1 MASQAHAGSLG
12 HLNAPVAPTRS
23 DPAFSGLL
31 HSATVEFLSSLQL
44 LAERARFLT
53 GADGV
58 AIALEE
64 HDKFVY
70 RATAGS
76 SFETGTPADKSKAP
90 ITRCLATAKPSVVSS
105 HTSQAQTAKAAIPIA
120 EHGQVVGFFEL
131 CASRVAFSDE
141 EVDVV
146 SSLSE
151 MVKTAITHMRAAESA
166 HQSIAEVAAQSIPET
181 VAPLSWHAEATAEPE
196 PKAQPPAPTDSSP
209 LTVHVC
215 QSCGFPISD
224 NRQLCVECE
233 RKPGA
238 PKPAV
243 PQMLAA
249 EQDPSWIE
257 THGFT
262 LASLLITGLVIAIIY
277 WLR

>member
-1 MASQAHAGSLG
+1 MASQARAGSFG
-12 HLNAPVAPTRS
+12 HARPAAPSPS

-53 GADGV
+53 AADGV

-70 RATAGS
+70 RATAGN
-76 SFETGTPADKSKAP
+76 SFETGTPADKTKAP
-90 ITRCLATAKPSVVSS
+90 IARCLATAKPSVVSS
-105 HTSQAQTAKAAIPIA
+105 HTSQAQTAKAAIPIT

-131 CASRVAFSDE
+131 SASRVAFSDQD
-141 EVDVV
+141 VDTV
-146 SSLSE
+146 SGLAE
-151 MVKTAITHMRAAESA
+151 LVKTAITHMRAAESA
-166 HQSIAEVAAQSIPET
+166 HQSIAELAAQSTPER

-196 PKAQPPAPTDSSP
+196 SKAQTLVPSSSSP
-209 LTVHVC
+209 LAVHVC

-224 NRQLCVECE
+224 SRQLCVECE
-233 RKPGA
+233 RKPDA

-243 PQMLAA
+243 PHMLAA
-249 EQDPSWIE
+249 EPDRSWIE
-257 THGFT
+257 THGYT
-262 LASLLITGLVIAIIY
+262 LASLLITALVIAIIY